1 MSPTKNWFSCSRSF
15 ALGVTVLAL
24 SPSVLAF
31 DLVAAYQKAQAFDP
45 AFQAAKADRAVNEAD
60 VNVAR
65 YSYLPTASLSF
76 GQETT
81 ENRPRGTAQIVQPL
95 FDLEKFATYQ
105 EAEPRKVSAEAN
117 FRLKEQ
123 DLASRVLKVVLEVIK
138 TRETLDLSAKQ
149 VEALTAQFNRAK
161 RRNELGQ
168 GTLLEVRTSQL
179 RLDQARASRRQLAAQ
194 LQIVEKQF
202 AAVVGEAP
210 GSQVLSMTTT
220 PSIAGVP
227 SLSSLAALTER
238 ASNGNAS
245 IILARAAERVAELAQ
260 RKVRAGYL
268 PQVNAVGRSSKVDGQ
283 PSDTYT
289 GVQVNIPLGLSVAN
303 IASHKKAALAIDRAR
318 EQRRGTEENVKLEAE
333 RFWFLV
339 QGGTEELAIR
349 KEAIASA
356 EFAAEVN
363 VKSFEAGLVSSVDV
377 INAILAVFE
386 TKRDYL
392 NTLASTTQ
400 SLLDLQAIAAEP
412 PTEALRRVQTVL
424 RSQ

>member
-1 MSPTKNWFSCSRSF
+1 MRQKIVESRLRPLAS
-15 ALGVTVLAL
+15 LGVMAFFV
-24 SPSVLAF
+24 SPSLYAIDLLAT
-31 DLVAAYQKAQAFDP
+31 YQKAQAYDP

-65 YSYLPTASLSF
+65 FSYLPTASLSF

-81 ENRPRGTAQIVQPL
+81 ENRPRGTAQIVQPI

-179 RLDQARASRRQLAAQ
+179 RLDQARASQRQLAAQ

-210 GSQVLSMTTT
+210 GRQSLSMTAT
-220 PSIAGVP
+220 PSITGVP
-227 SLSSLAALTER
+227 SLASLAALTDR
-238 ASNGNAS
+238 ASNGNAN
-245 IILARAAERVAELAQ
+245 IILARASERVAVLAQ

-268 PQVNAVGRSSKVDGQ
+268 PQVNAVGRSTKVDGQ
-283 PSDTYT
+283 PSDLYT

-303 IASHKKAALAIDRAR
+303 IASHKKAALSIDRAR

-333 RFWFLV
+333 RLWFLV

-349 KEAIASA
+349 REAIASA
-356 EFAAEVN
+356 EFAAEAN

-392 NTLASTTQ
+392 NTLANTTQ
-400 SLLDLQAIAAEP
+400 NLLELQAIAAEP

-424 RSQ
+424 RAQ